1 MHIHFL
7 MLLRNFELILITI
20 GFFMN
25 FKVAQ
30 KSGQR
35 PCTIVQGL
43 WPNFIKN
50 GYKKFSIF
58 IIFPDAYTFSYVV

>member
-1 MHIHFL
+1 MFL
-7 MLLRNFELILITI
+7 CCVENLSSFQSKLDFLEI
-20 GFFMN
+20 

-43 WPNFIKN
+43 WPNFIKTDKVRILHF
-50 GYKKFSIF
+50 YIF
-58 IIFPDAYTFSYVV
+58 F